1 MKNEQNAFLRDI
13 YQKKILL
20 PEIGGGE
27 FSALKLSVSG
37 FDPNTNYVITV
48 DIVLREQSCL
58 CASIP

>member
-1 MKNEQNAFLRDI
+1 MHFYVIFTR
-13 YQKKILL
+13 KKYFYPKL
-20 PEIGGGE
+20 GGGE

-37 FDPNTNYVITV
+37 LDPNTNYVITV